1 MIRRPL
7 SSTPAATL
15 SPYTTLF
22 RSTVPRALAPPSLP
36 PCSLPQPLLQ
46 HDTEFPGVL
55 PYLLDRRRPP
65 VLPILTPAR
74 VGARN
79 APVPVLQINEQY
91 PVFDHHNDIDLA

>member
-1 MIRRPL
+1 MRAAGQQH
-7 SSTPAATL
+7 PAL
-15 SPYTTLF
+15 HERGS
-22 RSTVPRALAPPSLP
+22 RALAPPSLS
-36 PCSLPQPLLQ
+36 PCSLLQPLLQ

-91 PVFDHHNDIDLA
+91 PVFDHHNDIDLRSEEHTSELQ